1 MSSHTT
7 NSTHEY
13 GGTSDVEKSMLCVQV
28 TQVERL
34 VQASAKKEK
43 KHNNTLAR
51 FPRVYVHM
59 TANGERSTI
68 DIVVVE
74 RSKA

>member
-1 MSSHTT
+1 
-7 NSTHEY
+7 
-13 GGTSDVEKSMLCVQV
+13 MLCVQV